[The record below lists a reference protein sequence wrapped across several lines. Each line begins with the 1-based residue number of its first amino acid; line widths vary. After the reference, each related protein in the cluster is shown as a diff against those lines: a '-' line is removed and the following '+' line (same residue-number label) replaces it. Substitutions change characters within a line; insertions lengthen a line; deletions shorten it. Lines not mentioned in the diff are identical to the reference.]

1 MVLNKTLFVIL
12 VSEQRE
18 RIQNLSKQIPK
29 YVLNKISLDSGQVGD
44 ARRSTRRT
52 IMYIS
57 QFVAKVLT

>member
-29 YVLNKISLDSGQVGD
+29 YVLNQISLDSGQVGD
-44 ARRSTRRT
+44 ARRSTRMT
-52 IMYIS
+52 I
-57 QFVAKVLT
+57 T